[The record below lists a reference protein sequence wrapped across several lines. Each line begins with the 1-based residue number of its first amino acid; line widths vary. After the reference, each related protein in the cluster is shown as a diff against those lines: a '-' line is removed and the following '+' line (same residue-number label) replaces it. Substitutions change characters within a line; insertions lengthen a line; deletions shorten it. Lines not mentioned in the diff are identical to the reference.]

1 MSDVRQHVAPQ
12 QRQGHQD
19 RGASVR
25 REDLVSLPAVIDVP
39 TAADVLGVGK
49 TAAYEL
55 IRCGEWPTPF
65 FRLGKLIRIPTAPLL
80 ALLGVEADLAD
91 GRAVEAGRSVR

>member
-1 MSDVRQHVAPQ
+1 MRWNVPSQ
-12 QRQGHQD
+12 QSQGHQD
-19 RGASVR
+19 GGSSVR
-25 REDLVSLPAVIDVP
+25 RQDLVSLPAVIDVP
-39 TAADVLGVGK
+39 TAAAVLGVGK

-80 ALLGVEADLAD
+80 ALLGVEA
-91 GRAVEAGRSVR
+91 ERSPVHATHSTPAAL

>member
-1 MSDVRQHVAPQ
+1 MSDVRWNVAPQ
-12 QRQGHQD
+12 QRRGHQD
-19 RGASVR
+19 GGTSVR

-80 ALLGVEADLAD
+80 ALLGVEADPAE